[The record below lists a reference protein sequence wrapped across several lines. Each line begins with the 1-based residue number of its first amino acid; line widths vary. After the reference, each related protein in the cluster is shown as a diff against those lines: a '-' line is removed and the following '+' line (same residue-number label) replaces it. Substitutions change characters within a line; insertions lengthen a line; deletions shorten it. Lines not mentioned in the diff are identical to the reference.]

1 MFCYFF
7 GMIDYM
13 SKTNKFRGYMR
24 QFLLFLMFILSQ
36 NASHAAKIDEAIDKI
51 FAPVSDIL
59 SGIVFY
65 PVDIFGA
72 KIPITILWILLGGFF
87 FTVFFR
93 FIPIWGFKHSL
104 NLIVNSKNNKDSNSD
119 GGSGEV
125 SSFQALA
132 TALSGTLG
140 LGSIAGVAVAI
151 SIGGPGATFWILVGA
166 ILGMSLKFAESSL
179 AVKHRRFNE
188 DGTISGGPMHY
199 IAFGLTKKG
208 KRKLGQF
215 LAIIF
220 AVFLLLGSL
229 GGGNM
234 FQSNQACQ
242 QIIHITGDV
251 NSIFANHVWICGLAI
266 TLFVG
271 LTVIGGIKSI
281 AKVTEKIVPFMCLLY
296 ILLGGAVIC
305 AYFTHIPEVILQ
317 IIKEAFVPDAI
328 YGGVAGT
335 IIIGLR
341 RSVQS
346 NEAGTGSA
354 PIAYA
359 TVKTKEPISQGMV
372 SLLEPFISGC
382 MCTLTALVI
391 ILTESYRNYTQGI
404 SGIEITSSA
413 FSSVIPHADYVLS
426 VVIILFAVSTII
438 SWAYYGQKGWTYLFG
453 EGRKRILTYQ
463 FIFCSFIIIG
473 SSMNLRSIVD
483 FTDAGMLAMSVPN
496 LIAIYFLLPELKE
509 DLKEYCQKHNL
520 SNKLIN
526 NWFKF
531 DQTSEENSNEEKIN
545 V

>member
-1 MFCYFF
+1 
-7 GMIDYM
+7 
-13 SKTNKFRGYMR
+13 MR
-24 QFLLFLMFILSQ
+24 QILIFLMFILSQ
-36 NASHAAKIDEAIDKI
+36 NASHAMRIDENIDKI

-59 SGIVFY
+59 SSLVFY
-65 PVDIFGA
+65 PIDIFGS
-72 KIPITILWILLGGFF
+72 KIPITILWILIGGLF
-87 FTVFFR
+87 FTIYFK

-104 NLIVNSKNNKDSNSD
+104 GLILGSKDKDNNDSA
-119 GGSGEV
+119 SGEV

-208 KRKLGQF
+208 KRKLGEI

-220 AVFLLLGSL
+220 AIFLLLGSL

-242 QIIHITGDV
+242 QFIHMTGDA
-251 NSIFANHVWICGLAI
+251 NSIFANHVWICGLGIA
-266 TLFVG
+266 LFVG
-271 LTVIGGIKSI
+271 LTIIGGIKSI

-296 ILLGGAVIC
+296 IFLGGALILMHFNLIPHVII
-305 AYFTHIPEVILQ
+305 T
-317 IIKEAFVPDAI
+317 IIKEAFVPQAI

-359 TVKTKEPISQGMV
+359 TVKTREPISQGLV

-391 ILTESYRNYTQGI
+391 ILTGSYKNYTDGI

-413 FSSVIPHADYVLS
+413 FSNVIPYSDYILS
-426 VVIILFAVSTII
+426 IVIILFAVSTII

-453 EGRKRILTYQ
+453 EGKKRILVYQ
-463 FIFCSFIIIG
+463 VIFCSFIIIG

-496 LIAIYFLLPELKE
+496 LIAIYFLLPDLKN
-509 DLKEYCQKHNL
+509 DLKEYCLKHN
-520 SNKLIN
+520 IN
-526 NWFKF
+526 NNFIKGWFK
-531 DQTSEENSNEEKIN
+531 TSKSQETINEEKIN

>member
-1 MFCYFF
+1 
-7 GMIDYM
+7 
-13 SKTNKFRGYMR
+13 MR
-24 QFLLFLMFILSQ
+24 QFLLFLIFILSQ
-36 NASHAAKIDEAIDKI
+36 NVSHAAKIDETIDKI

-59 SGIVFY
+59 SSVVFY
-65 PVDIFGA
+65 PIEIFGA

-87 FTVFFR
+87 FTIFFR
-93 FIPIWGFKHSL
+93 FIPIWGFKHSF
-104 NLIVNSKNNKDSNSD
+104 NLIVGSKNNKNASNDDNST
-119 GGSGEV
+119 GEV

-166 ILGMSLKFAESSL
+166 ILGMSLKFSESSL

-215 LAIIF
+215 LAMVF
-220 AVFLLLGSL
+220 AIFLLLGSL

-251 NSIFANHVWICGLAI
+251 NSIFANHIWICGLVIAI
-266 TLFVG
+266 FVG
-271 LTVIGGIKSI
+271 LTIIGGIKSI

-296 ILLGGAVIC
+296 IVLGCAVIIMN
-305 AYFTHIPEVILQ
+305 FIHIPEVILK
-317 IIKEAFVPDAI
+317 IIKEAFAPESI

-391 ILTESYRNYTQGI
+391 ILTGSYQNYTQGL

-413 FSSVIPHADYVLS
+413 FSSVVPHSDYILS
-426 VVIILFAVSTII
+426 LVIILFAVSTII

-453 EGRKRILTYQ
+453 EGRKRILIYQ

-496 LIAIYFLLPELKE
+496 IIAIYFLLPDLKE
-509 DLKEYCQKHNL
+509 DLKKYCKKHN
-520 SNKLIN
+520 IN
-526 NWFKF
+526 NKFINSWFKPN
-531 DQTSEENSNEEKIN
+531 QSLQEHLTEEKIN

>member
-1 MFCYFF
+1 
-7 GMIDYM
+7 
-13 SKTNKFRGYMR
+13 MR
-24 QFLLFLMFILSQ
+24 YFLLFMIFILSQ
-36 NASHAAKIDEAIDKI
+36 STSYAVRIDETIDKI
-51 FAPVSDIL
+51 FAPVSDFL
-59 SGIVFY
+59 SGVIFY
-65 PVDIFGA
+65 PIEIFGA
-72 KIPITILWILLGGFF
+72 KIPITILWILIGGFF
-87 FTVFFR
+87 FTIFFR
-93 FIPIWGFKHSL
+93 FIPIWGFIHSL
-104 NLIVNSKNNKDSNSD
+104 GLILGFKKDKEINSNNA
-119 GGSGEV
+119 SGEV

-151 SIGGPGATFWILVGA
+151 SIGGPGATFWIIVGA

-199 IAFGLTKKG
+199 IAYGLTKKG
-208 KRKLGQF
+208 KRKLGEC
-215 LAIIF
+215 LAIVF
-220 AVFLLLGSL
+220 AIFLLLGSL

-234 FQSNQACQ
+234 FQANQACQ
-242 QIIHITGDV
+242 QFIHMTGDE
-251 NSIFANHVWICGLAI
+251 NSIFASHVWICGLAI
-266 TLFVG
+266 AVFVG
-271 LTVIGGIKSI
+271 TTVIGGIKSI
-281 AKVTEKIVPFMCLLY
+281 VKVTEKIVPFMCLLY
-296 ILLGGAVIC
+296 ILLAGTVILMN
-305 AYFTHIPEVILQ
+305 FTHIPEVILT
-317 IIKEAFVPDAI
+317 IIKEAFIPQSI
-328 YGGVAGT
+328 YGGIAGT

-382 MCTLTALVI
+382 MCTLTAFVI
-391 ILTESYRNYTQGI
+391 ILTGSYKNYSQGI

-413 FSSVIPHADYVLS
+413 FSGQVPYFDYLLS
-426 VVIILFAVSTII
+426 LVIILFAVSTII

-453 EGRKRILTYQ
+453 EGKKRILIYQ

-483 FTDAGMLAMSVPN
+483 FTDAGMLAMSIPN
-496 LIAIYFLLPELKE
+496 IIAIYFLLPDLKE
-509 DLKEYCQKHNL
+509 DLKEYCKKHN
-520 SNKLIN
+520 IN
-526 NWFKF
+526 NKFINSWFRTNQSSQKYL
-531 DQTSEENSNEEKIN
+531 NKEKIN